1 MKMLKRLMVLSI
13 ALMVIL
19 AGCSS
24 GSTNGDKQ
32 KESNGVTEL
41 TYWVPFSG
49 SDGEFMEAMVKKFNE
64 SQDEVKVQFMNN
76 KSENYYTKLK
86 TALVSNSA
94 PDVAIAHVSR
104 FSELLPTGK
113 VEALDELASEAGLDW
128 STYGENQVEAVI
140 RDGKHYAVPLD
151 SHAVIMYYNKK
162 YLGDAGLLNEDG
174 TIKMEPGVDGF
185 TKMLQTLKVE
195 LPSDVSPMVIGSNNV
210 FTFWIWYA
218 LVQQQGGT
226 YFKDGKPTIDT
237 PESKKAMEL
246 MQTWLNEDL
255 MPADIG
261 VNSYDIFKTEK
272 AAVTFTGVWATGNFE
287 LNESLDFAAVSF
299 PQLFDQPAAWGD
311 SHTLIIPKQDNKEK
325 QIAGVKF
332 ADWLAENGAMWAK
345 AGHVPSKPS
354 VQDTE
359 EYKALKF
366 RADYANIMEIVKYM
380 PDSKVLTAVNE
391 AVQQSLVEINYGNLT
406 IEEGLKK
413 AQENAEKLVN
423 K

>member
-1 MKMLKRLMVLSI
+1 MKMFKKLLVI
-13 ALMVIL
+13 CIVLMVIL

-24 GSTNGDKQ
+24 GSSNGDKQ
-32 KESNGVTEL
+32 TESKGVTEL

-64 SQDEVKVQFMNN
+64 SQEKVKVQFMNN

-94 PDVAIAHVSR
+94 PDVAVAHVSR

-113 VEALDELASEAGLDW
+113 VEVLDELASEAGLDW
-128 STYGENQVEAVI
+128 STYGEKQVEAVI

-174 TIKMEPGVDGF
+174 TIKMDPGAEGF
-185 TKMLQTLKVE
+185 TEMLTTLKAK

-255 MPADIG
+255 IPADIG

-272 AAVTFTGVWATGNFE
+272 AAITFTGVWATGNFE
-287 LNESLDFAAVSF
+287 SNESLDFAAVSF
-299 PQLFDQPAAWGD
+299 PQLFNQPAAWGD
-311 SHTLIIPKQDNKEK
+311 SHTLIVPKQDNKEK
-325 QIAGVKF
+325 QIAAVKF

-345 AGHVPSKPS
+345 AGHVPAKPS
-354 VQDTE
+354 VQETK
-359 EYKALKF
+359 EYKALEF
-366 RADYANIMEIVKYM
+366 RSDYADVMKIVNYM
-380 PDSKVLTAVNE
+380 PDSPVLTSVNE
-391 AVQQSLVEINYGNLT
+391 AVQKSLVEINYGNLT
-406 IEEGLKK
+406 IEEGLKQ
-413 AQENAEKLVN
+413 AQEKAEKLVN

>member
-1 MKMLKRLMVLSI
+1 MKMFRKLLVVSI

-24 GSTNGDKQ
+24 GNSNGDK
-32 KESNGVTEL
+32 KSESNGVTEL
-41 TYWVPFSG
+41 SYWVPFSG
-49 SDGEFMEAMVKKFNE
+49 SDGEFMEAMVKKYNE
-64 SQDEVKVQFMNN
+64 SQDEVKVQFMNSN
-76 KSENYYTKLK
+76 WDNYYPKLK

-94 PDVAIAHVSR
+94 PDIAVAHVSR

-151 SHAVIMYYNKK
+151 THAVIMYYNKK

-174 TIKMEPGVDGF
+174 TIKMETGVEGF
-185 TKMLQTLKVE
+185 TEMLKTLKAE
-195 LPSDVSPMVIGSNNV
+195 LPSDVSPMIIGSNNV

-218 LVQQQGGT
+218 LVHQQGGT
-226 YFKDGKPTIDT
+226 YFADGQPTIDT

-246 MQTWLNEDL
+246 MKTWLDEGL

-261 VNSYDIFKTEK
+261 DNSYDIFKTEK
-272 AAVTFTGVWATGNFE
+272 AAVTFTGVWSTGNFE
-287 LNESLDFAAVSF
+287 SNESLDFAAVSF

-311 SHTLIIPKQDNKEK
+311 SHTLIVPKQDNKEK
-325 QIAGVKF
+325 QIAAVKF

-345 AGHVPSKPS
+345 AGHVPSKPA
-354 VQDTE
+354 VQETE
-359 EYKALKF
+359 EYKALDF
-366 RADYANIMEIVKYM
+366 RADYAGVMDIVKYM
-380 PDSKVLTAVNE
+380 PDSNVISAVNE
-391 AVQQSLVEINYGNLT
+391 AVQESLVQINYGNLT
-406 IEEGLKK
+406 VEEGLKK
-413 AQENAEKLVN
+413 AQESAEKLVN